1 MKYSTRILLNGV
13 FYGYLSVGD
22 RSEWKTKKTAEKHAL
37 EFCSDNTKPG
47 YNYSFVI
54 ESD

>member
-1 MKYSTRILLNGV
+1 MKYSARILLNGE

-54 ESD
+54 ELD